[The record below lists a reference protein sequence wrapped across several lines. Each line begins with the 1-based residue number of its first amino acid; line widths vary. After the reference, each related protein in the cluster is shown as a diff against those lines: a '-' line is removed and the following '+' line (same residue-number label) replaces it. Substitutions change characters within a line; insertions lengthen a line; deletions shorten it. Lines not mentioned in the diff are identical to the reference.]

1 MFILFTF
8 RFLADYTIIV
18 IFKVVLVKKKKNTLN
33 YFSESS
39 IHFQNLTITLLFVEL
54 KKWGQ

>member
-18 IFKVVLVKKKKNTLN
+18 IFKVVLVKKKTTL
-33 YFSESS
+33 
-39 IHFQNLTITLLFVEL
+39 
-54 KKWGQ
+54 

>member
-18 IFKVVLVKKKKNTLN
+18 IFKVVLVKKKKKK
-33 YFSESS
+33 
-39 IHFQNLTITLLFVEL
+39 HFKLF
-54 KKWGQ
+54 